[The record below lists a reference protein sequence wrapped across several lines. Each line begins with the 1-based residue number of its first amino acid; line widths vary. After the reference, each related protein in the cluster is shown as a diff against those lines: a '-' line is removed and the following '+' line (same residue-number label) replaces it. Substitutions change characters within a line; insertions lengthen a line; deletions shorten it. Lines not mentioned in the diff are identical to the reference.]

1 MDAYG
6 GQRRMVAYLR
16 DHHDQVA
23 GRWAGLVAAQ
33 VRGRISLDE
42 VRNEVED
49 LYALLLRVMTL
60 EDERAMS
67 ELRTALDELSRSRA
81 RNGFTP
87 SQTALGVFAVKDAV
101 YELVVDAA
109 ELVPEYLI
117 FARMIDDLGLRTV
130 ETCSAARDT
139 EVAHGRLKTVN
150 AARLELCERLAPVLE
165 VVHDERREDRIE
177 AGRREWQRICEVGLV
192 KRNTGAEAVAG
203 DGQQAGALV
212 YPTGTSLSGPPTT
225 SS

>member
-6 GQRRMVAYLR
+6 GQRRMAAYLR
-16 DHHDQVA
+16 NHHDKVA
-23 GRWAGLVAAQ
+23 GRWAGLVAAE
-33 VRGRISLDE
+33 VRGRISPDE

-49 LYALLLRVMTL
+49 LYALLRVMTL
-60 EDERAMS
+60 EDERAMG
-67 ELRTALDELSRSRA
+67 ELRAALDELSHSRA

-87 SQTALGVFAVKDAV
+87 SQTALGVFSAKDAV
-101 YELVVDAA
+101 YELVIDAA

-117 FARMIDDLGLRTV
+117 FSRMIDDLGLRV
-130 ETCSAARDT
+130 LETYSAAREQTLLSTGAEQAAIDVTGVAAVAT
-139 EVAHGRLKTVN
+139 EVAQRRLKTVG
-150 AARLELCERLAPVLE
+150 AARLELRERLAPVLE

-203 DGQQAGALV
+203 DG
-212 YPTGTSLSGPPTT
+212 
-225 SS
+225 